1 MTPRRVLVVDD
12 ELHIRHI
19 LRLYLEAA
27 GIEVAEADTGAAALA
42 EVHRCCPQ
50 LIILDLGL
58 PDMSGLAVCEALQ
71 HEPTFCRIPVIVLTA
86 LGDEDTRCPGMV
98 RMITKP
104 FSARDVL
111 DLVEAVLRK
120 GAA

>member
-1 MTPRRVLVVDD
+1 MAQWQVLVVDD

-19 LRLYLEAA
+19 LRLNLEAA
-27 GIEVAEADTGAAALA
+27 GIGVAEAATGAEALA
-42 EVHRCCPQ
+42 QVSVACPD

-71 HEPTFCRIPVIVLTA
+71 QKPASCRIPVIVLTA
-86 LGDEDTRCPGMV
+86 LGDEDTHCPGMV
-98 RMITKP
+98 EMITKP

-111 DLVEAVLRK
+111 SLIGTVLGGEA
-120 GAA
+120 A